1 MAIPADV
8 RTWISLHFPEND
20 REAAA
25 ALLTEATD
33 VSGNPAG
40 DRLIRCAALAS
51 TGNLNKLRSL
61 VEELRI
67 DWRDVIVAGEYEE
80 RAGVLVQVRDLNRS
94 IPDA

>member
-1 MAIPADV
+1 M
-8 RTWISLHFPEND
+8 WISVHFPENA
-20 REAAA
+20 RETAA

-33 VSGNPAG
+33 ESGSPAG

-51 TGNLNKLRSL
+51 TGNLDRLKNL
-61 VEELRI
+61 VQLLRI

-80 RAGVLVQVRDLNRS
+80 RAGVLVQVRDLKRP